1 MFLFLLVLH
10 SNATMATETKRLKL
24 DTTYLVGLK
33 SVSQRAIRAV
43 LQGLPENL
51 RKGCNADN
59 VETDLQMLRQFFR

>member
-10 SNATMATETKRLKL
+10 SNATMATETKRFKL

-59 VETDLQMLRQFFR
+59 VEKV